1 MLFKFELMLAL
12 RYLQSNRSQFL
23 CSMIT
28 MLSFIGIT
36 LGVATLIIVMSVM
49 NGFGEKLL
57 NCIVGVNGQVAIYF
71 NNNEK
76 NTNYHEVAKLIK
88 DIPGVT
94 DAIPIT
100 ENQAMAKSEQSVSG
114 IIVRGISKQDLL
126 RKNIIADNIVRG
138 NISDLDN
145 GIVIGIKLAEI
156 LNVNYG
162 DKITIVSSDSIPT
175 VIGSIPRMKSYK
187 VVAVFDLGMYE
198 YDSTL
203 VYMPLHSSQ
212 LFFHYGNRIHNIEVS
227 IDDINRSSEILKLI
241 EDKTSMKGEDW
252 KMQQGSYFNALKVES
267 NVMFFILTLIII
279 VATFNII
286 SSLSILVQDKKGAI
300 AIMRTLGV
308 TRGSILRIFC
318 MCGFFIGLIGTLVGC
333 ILGVVFS
340 LNINGIKNI
349 LESISHNN
357 IFDPIVYFFD
367 TLPSILLVKDI
378 VKISLLSLFLSLV
391 AAILPAR
398 KAACQDPA
406 DILRHE

>member
-1 MLFKFELMLAL
+1 MLFKLELMLAL
-12 RYLQSNRSQFL
+12 RYLQSNRRQFL

-57 NCIVGVNGQVAIYF
+57 NCIVGVNGQIAIYF
-71 NNNEK
+71 NGNEG
-76 NTNYHEVAKLIK
+76 NSNYNDIAKSIRE
-88 DIPGVT
+88 IPGVI

-100 ENQAMAKSEQSVSG
+100 ENQAMVKSNQNVSG
-114 IIVRGISKQDLL
+114 VIVRGISKQDIL
-126 RKNIIADNIVRG
+126 RKHIIADNIVRG
-138 NISDLDN
+138 NISELDN
-145 GIVIGIKLAEI
+145 GIIIGIKLAEI
-156 LNVNYG
+156 LHVNNG
-162 DKITIVSSDSIPT
+162 DKITIVSSDSTPT
-175 VIGSIPRMKSYK
+175 IIGSIPRMKTYQI
-187 VVAVFDLGMYE
+187 VAIFDLGMYE

-212 LFFHYGNRIHNIEVS
+212 MFFHYGNKVRNIEVS
-227 IDDINRSSEILKLI
+227 IYDVNRSSEILKLI

-286 SSLSILVQDKKGAI
+286 SSLSILVQDKRGAI

-333 ILGVVFS
+333 VLGIVFS
-340 LNINGIKNI
+340 LNINEIKNL

-357 IFDPIVYFFD
+357 IFDPIIYFFD
-367 TLPSILLVKDI
+367 TLPSILMVEDI